1 MLTDTSIRRLKKQ
14 NREGRKEEKGK
25 GKGKGKGR
33 EGETNEQSIK
43 KKEGKERISV

>member
-1 MLTDTSIRRLKKQ
+1 MLMDTSLRRLKKQ
-14 NREGRKEEKGK
+14 SREGRKE

-33 EGETNEQSIK
+33 EEKEKHEQSIK